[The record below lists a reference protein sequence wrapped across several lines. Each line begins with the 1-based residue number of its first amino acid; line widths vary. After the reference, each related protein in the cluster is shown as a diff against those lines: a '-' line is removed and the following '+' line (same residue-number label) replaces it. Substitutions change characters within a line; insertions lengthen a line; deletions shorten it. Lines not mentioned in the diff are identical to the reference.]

1 MNRGEHLKGVVPPL
15 LGAAALIAVSVSG
28 IAPASA
34 RQPQDAGTVRLAQL
48 PHNALAD
55 QLTSRLGGQ
64 QAGTYVDGAGDLVV
78 NVTSAAAA
86 QQVRASGAKAR
97 VVKHGLAPLTA
108 SKTTLDRLAG
118 TDGTTGLAWGVD
130 VISNAVVVSVPQGDN
145 DAATTAF
152 VKRARAL
159 GDTVQIKRV
168 AAAPR
173 LTLGP
178 GEAILTGGS
187 RCSVSAIGT
196 KGGTE
201 YVVTAGHCTNI
212 GSTWTTS
219 GGQTVGT
226 RQASSFPGNDYGTIR
241 KTGSVSLTNAN
252 LTQVGRPQT
261 GSQIQKK
268 GSTTGTTSGTIRG
281 YDRTVNY
288 QEGSVSGLIETTA
301 CVQPG
306 DSGGSLQAGST
317 AIGITSGGTTGS
329 CRSGFQSYFQPLDEA
344 LQSQG
349 LTFKR

>member
-15 LGAAALIAVSVSG
+15 LGAAALIAVSVSA

-34 RQPQDAGTVRLAQL
+34 QPQEAGTVRLAQL

-55 QLTSRLGGQ
+55 QLTGRLGGR
-64 QAGTYVDGAGDLVV
+64 QAGTYLDGAGNLVV
-78 NVTSAAAA
+78 NVTSEAAA

-97 VVKHGLAPLTA
+97 VVKHGIAPLTA
-108 SKTTLDRLAG
+108 SMTKLDRLAG
-118 TDGTTGLAWGVD
+118 TDGTVGLAWGVD
-130 VISNAVVVSVPQGDN
+130 VISNAVVISVPQGDN
-145 DAATTAF
+145 DAATKAF

-187 RCSVSAIGT
+187 RCSVSAIGAS
-196 KGGTE
+196 GGTE

-241 KTGSVSLTNAN
+241 KTGSVSLTNAQ
-252 LTQVGRPQT
+252 LTQVGKPQAGT
-261 GSQIQKK
+261 QIQKK

-281 YDRTVNY
+281 YNRTVNY
-288 QEGSVSGLIETTA
+288 QEGAVSGLIETTA

-306 DSGGSLQAGST
+306 DSGGSLQSGST

-349 LTFKR
+349 LTLKR